1 MSTLQIRLKNF
12 QGINFLF
19 VFLFVYFMT
28 IPAELLHIKISLFKL
43 RVNHILALWLFVTLC
58 LSQNLRIAD
67 RKLFIGFLLLLSS
80 FILSAVQGIYPYRSF
95 GYVFVALFTYVIYF
109 LLPLNLMLLFDAQ
122 KILRL
127 YFVSFL
133 FVGIHAALQLF
144 LSAVGIIDPFVTQYV
159 NPSMGMGLAR
169 GQAMTYEPS
178 FYALYAIPF
187 VVYANAKYLLIA
199 RWSFSSFLKLIG
211 INILLLLS
219 TSTGAFFSYFVFC
232 IIGFSCSYLPLV
244 QKIATR
250 LRCNLLVFMGGFGLI
265 FCTIGLFF
273 QDLFI
278 NTFYKFFIMGFSSHW
293 SFLERWKGIVDAW
306 NTFCQFPLFGLGLG
320 GVGYYQCMHAHQE
333 ELAKIHIPTL
343 NLIELFDPTNMFTE
357 VLASLGL
364 YGLLAFSYF
373 GWVIYRIA
381 HRLLKN
387 PLISLEEK
395 KTTIAFLL
403 SVIVMLI
410 CLQFNQGIFRSY
422 IWTHVGIFV
431 GYCLKTTANAESK
444 DLLV

>member
-1 MSTLQIRLKNF
+1 MSTLQIHLKSFRGVNF
-12 QGINFLF
+12 FF

-43 RVNHILALWLFVTLC
+43 RVNHVLALWLFVTLC

-67 RKLFIGFLLLLSS
+67 RKLFIGFLVLLSS
-80 FILSAVQGIYPYRSF
+80 FILSAIQGIYPYRSF
-95 GYVFVALFTYVIYF
+95 GYILVALFTYTTYF
-109 LLPLNLMLLFDAQ
+109 LLPLNLMLLFDTQ

-159 NPSMGMGLAR
+159 NPSMETGLAR

-187 VVYANAKYLLIA
+187 VVYANAKYLLAA
-199 RWSFSSFLKLIG
+199 RWSFGAFLKIIG
-211 INILLLLS
+211 INLLLLLS

-232 IIGFSCSYLPLV
+232 MIGFSCSYLPLV
-244 QKIATR
+244 RKIVTG
-250 LRCNLLVFMGGFGLI
+250 LRRNLLVFMGGFGLI

-278 NTFYKFFIMGFSSHW
+278 NTFYKFFKMGFLSHW

-306 NTFCQFPLFGLGLG
+306 NAFCQFPLFGLGLG
-320 GVGYYQCMHAHQE
+320 GVGYYQCMHTHQE
-333 ELAKIHIPTL
+333 GLAKIHIPTL
-343 NLIELFDPTNMFTE
+343 ELIEPFDPTNMFTE
-357 VLASLGL
+357 MLASLGF

-381 HRLLKN
+381 YKLLKN

-395 KTTIAFLL
+395 KTTVALL
-403 SVIVMLI
+403 FSVVVMFI

-422 IWTHVGIFV
+422 IWTHLGIFV

>member
-1 MSTLQIRLKNF
+1 MSTLPIRLKSF
-12 QGINFLF
+12 RAINFFF
-19 VFLFVYFMT
+19 VFLFIYFMT

-43 RVNHILALWLFVTLC
+43 RVNHVLALWLFVTLC

-80 FILSAVQGIYPYRSF
+80 FILSAIQGIYPYRSF
-95 GYVFVALFTYVIYF
+95 GYVFIALFTYVIYF
-109 LLPLNLMLLFDAQ
+109 LLPLNLMLLFDTQ

-133 FVGIHAALQLF
+133 FVGMHAALQLF
-144 LSAVGIIDPFVTQYV
+144 LSTVGIIDPFVKQYV
-159 NPSMGMGLAR
+159 NPSMGAGLAR
-169 GQAMTYEPS
+169 GQAMAYEPS

-187 VVYANAKYLLIA
+187 VVYANTKYLLTA
-199 RWSFSSFLKLIG
+199 RWSFSSFLKLMG
-211 INILLLLS
+211 INLLLLLS

-232 IIGFSCSYLPLV
+232 IIGFSCSYLPLL
-244 QKIATR
+244 QKIVTG
-250 LRCNLLVFMGGFGLI
+250 LRRNLLVFMSGFGLI

-278 NTFYKFFIMGFSSHW
+278 HTFYKFFKMGFFSHW

-306 NTFCQFPLFGLGLG
+306 NAFYQFPLFGLGLG
-320 GVGYYQCMHAHQE
+320 GVGYYQCVHAHGLDKLQV
-333 ELAKIHIPTL
+333 PTL
-343 NLIELFDPTNMFTE
+343 ELIELFDPTNMFTE
-357 VLASLGL
+357 MLASLGL

-381 HRLLKN
+381 YKLLKS

-395 KTTIAFLL
+395 KTTVALLL
-403 SVIVMLI
+403 SVIVMFI

-431 GYCLKTTANAESK
+431 GYCLKTIANAESK
-444 DLLV
+444 DQLI

>member
-1 MSTLQIRLKNF
+1 MSILQIHLKSF
-12 QGINFLF
+12 RSINFFF
-19 VFLFVYFMT
+19 VFLFFYFMT
-28 IPAELLHIKISLFKL
+28 IPAELLYFKISLFKL
-43 RVNHILALWLFVTLC
+43 RANHVLALWLFVTLC

-67 RKLFIGFLLLLSS
+67 RKLFIGFLVLLSS
-80 FILSAVQGIYPYRSF
+80 FILSAIQGIYPYRSF
-95 GYVFVALFTYVIYF
+95 GYVLVALFTYIIYF
-109 LLPLNLMLLFDAQ
+109 LLPLNLILLFDTQ

-133 FVGIHAALQLF
+133 FVGTHAALQLF

-159 NPSMGMGLAR
+159 NPIRGAGLAR

-187 VVYANAKYLLIA
+187 VVYANTKYLLET
-199 RWSFSSFLKLIG
+199 RWNFGAFFKIIG

-232 IIGFSCSYLPLV
+232 SVGLSCSYLPFV
-244 QKIATR
+244 RKIVAG
-250 LRCNLLVFMGGFGLI
+250 LRRNLLVFMGGFTLI
-265 FCTIGLFF
+265 FCTIGVFF

-278 NTFYKFFIMGFSSHW
+278 NTFYKFFKMGFFSHW

-306 NTFCQFPLFGLGLG
+306 NAFCQFPLFGLGLG
-320 GVGYYQCMHAHQE
+320 GVGYYQCMHTYQE
-333 ELAKIHIPTL
+333 GLAKIHIPTL
-343 NLIELFDPTNMFTE
+343 ELIEIFDPTNMFTE
-357 VLASLGL
+357 MLASLGF

-381 HRLLKN
+381 YKLLKN

-395 KTTIAFLL
+395 KTTVALL
-403 SVIVMLI
+403 FSVVVMFI

-422 IWTHVGIFV
+422 IWTYLGIFV

>member
-1 MSTLQIRLKNF
+1 MSTLPIRLKTLQGFNF
-12 QGINFLF
+12 FF
-19 VFLFVYFMT
+19 VFLFIYFMT

-43 RVNHILALWLFVTLC
+43 RVNHALALWLFVTLC

-67 RKLFIGFLLLLSS
+67 RKLFMGFLALLSS
-80 FILSAVQGIYPYRSF
+80 FILSAILGIYPYRSF
-95 GYVFVALFTYVIYF
+95 GYVLVALFTYVIYF
-109 LLPLNLMLLFDAQ
+109 LLPLNLMLLFDTQ

-133 FVGIHAALQLF
+133 FVGIHAALQVF
-144 LSAVGIIDPFVTQYV
+144 LSAAGIIDPFITQYV
-159 NPSMGMGLAR
+159 SMGTGLAR

-187 VVYANAKYLLIA
+187 VAYANAKYLLA
-199 RWSFSSFLKLIG
+199 DRWSFGAFLKIVS
-211 INILLLLS
+211 INLLLLIS

-232 IIGFSCSYLPLV
+232 LIGFSCSYLPLV
-244 QKIATR
+244 QKIVIG
-250 LRCNLLVFMGGFGLI
+250 LRRNLLVFMGGFGLI

-273 QDLFI
+273 QELFI
-278 NTFYKFFIMGFSSHW
+278 NTFYKFFKMGFSHW

-306 NTFCQFPLFGLGLG
+306 NAFCQFPVFGLGLG
-320 GVGYYQCMHAHQE
+320 GVGYYQCMHANQE
-333 ELAKIHIPTL
+333 ELVKLHAPTL
-343 NLIELFDPTNMFTE
+343 DLLELFDPTNMFTE
-357 VLASLGL
+357 MLASLGL

-373 GWVIYRIA
+373 GWTIYQIA
-381 HRLLKN
+381 HKLLKN

-395 KTTIAFLL
+395 KTAVALLL
-403 SVIVMLI
+403 SVVVMFI

-431 GYCLKTTANAESK
+431 GYCLKIIANAESK